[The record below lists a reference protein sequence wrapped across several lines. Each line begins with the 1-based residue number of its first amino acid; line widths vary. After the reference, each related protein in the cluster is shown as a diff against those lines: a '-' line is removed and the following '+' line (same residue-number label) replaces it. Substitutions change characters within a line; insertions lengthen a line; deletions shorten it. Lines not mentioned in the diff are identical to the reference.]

1 MSLERYLTDL
11 TDTAKPLKHTEFI
24 RLSGLLPEE
33 LALVQATWEKV
44 TPKRRLQLI
53 TLMSELAEDDPTLDF
68 TMVFKLALHDP
79 EDEVR
84 ERTVAGLWECEE
96 RWLIGVLIKLLQ
108 TDRAESVRAAAA
120 QGLGNFAA
128 LAEDDKLLSKDRER
142 IRQVLRETF
151 KNSKESPAV
160 RRRAVEA
167 ISPFSDEMVRALV
180 QEAYQ
185 SSDADLRRSALYA
198 MGHNANPQW
207 LSILLKETSSSDP
220 AMRYEAATACGEL
233 GEEAVVPHL
242 LPLLRDDDLEVRLAA
257 IRSLGAIG
265 GGVVQKALTACL
277 RSSDEAVRET
287 AQEAL
292 DLAEANSDPL
302 NLKFHP

>member
-1 MSLERYLTDL
+1 VSLERYLKDL
-11 TDTAKPLKHTEFI
+11 TDTAKPLKHTELI

-44 TPKRRLQLI
+44 PSKRRLELI
-53 TLMSELAEDDPTLDF
+53 TLMSEVAEDDATLDF
-68 TMVFKLALHDP
+68 TMVFKLALHDS
-79 EDEVR
+79 EDGVR
-84 ERTVAGLWECEE
+84 ARTVAGLWECED

-108 TDRAESVRAAAA
+108 RDRAESVRAAAA

-142 IRQVLRETF
+142 IRQVLLETF

-167 ISPFSDEMVRALV
+167 ISPFSGETVRALV

-198 MGHNANPQW
+198 MGQNADPQW
-207 LSILLKETSSSDP
+207 LAILLKETSSSDP

-257 IRSLGAIG
+257 IGALGAIG
-265 GGVVQKALTACL
+265 GSVVQKALTVCL
-277 RSSDEAVRET
+277 RSPDESVREA

-292 DLAEANSDPL
+292 DLAEANSNAL
-302 NLKFHP
+302 NFNTHP